1 MLEINELELCYEEEE
16 LCELESMSGASSD
29 EILVYCL
36 DKLGRVDIVE
46 MSRSSGKSCEELVLD
61 LRGSAIFQDP
71 SEFEGD
77 ESWSIEKGWQLS
89 AQYGSGNLRRK
100 LTEAIRMN
108 RRFPGC
114 FDCNVAFLEKHF
126 SEYLCLDD
134 IHVALGA
141 PWLTEDVYAD
151 FIKDLLKLR
160 VAPEVIFNKELN
172 TWRIIPPDEASTSVL
187 NKMTFGTVDFSAIK
201 IIEYTMNAKS
211 VKVYDYI
218 PTRDWKYERVFN
230 KDATLNAQEKQ
241 KAIIR
246 EFEEWV
252 HKDEKLGAYIEEC
265 YNESFVGYNGC
276 KYDGSFLS
284 LPDLNPEVVLYDHQR
299 SSVARGLLSEH
310 NLLLAKDVGTGKTY
324 IMIVLVHELYRMG
337 ISRKNLTVVP
347 NNVFQATVDAHR
359 YLYPDDK
366 IFAVYPDRDFNPKSR
381 QRTLEEIRDG
391 DYVTVYMTQSSFDMT
406 VMSKDYWMKK
416 MTQDI
421 TDITNAISSTSNKE
435 EVKEK
440 EKE

>member
-29 EILVYCL
+29 DILVYCL
-36 DKLGRVDIVE
+36 NKLGRVDIVE

-160 VAPEVIFNKELN
+160 VAPEVIFNKELTPTIN
-172 TWRIIPPDEASTSVL
+172 GT
-187 NKMTFGTVDFSAIK
+187 TFS
-201 IIEYTMNAKS
+201 
-211 VKVYDYI
+211 
-218 PTRDWKYERVFN
+218 
-230 KDATLNAQEKQ
+230 
-241 KAIIR
+241 
-246 EFEEWV
+246 
-252 HKDEKLGAYIEEC
+252 
-265 YNESFVGYNGC
+265 
-276 KYDGSFLS
+276 
-284 LPDLNPEVVLYDHQR
+284 PE
-299 SSVARGLLSEH
+299 
-310 NLLLAKDVGTGKTY
+310 
-324 IMIVLVHELYRMG
+324 
-337 ISRKNLTVVP
+337 
-347 NNVFQATVDAHR
+347 
-359 YLYPDDK
+359 
-366 IFAVYPDRDFNPKSR
+366 
-381 QRTLEEIRDG
+381 
-391 DYVTVYMTQSSFDMT
+391 
-406 VMSKDYWMKK
+406 
-416 MTQDI
+416 
-421 TDITNAISSTSNKE
+421 
-435 EVKEK
+435 
-440 EKE
+440 